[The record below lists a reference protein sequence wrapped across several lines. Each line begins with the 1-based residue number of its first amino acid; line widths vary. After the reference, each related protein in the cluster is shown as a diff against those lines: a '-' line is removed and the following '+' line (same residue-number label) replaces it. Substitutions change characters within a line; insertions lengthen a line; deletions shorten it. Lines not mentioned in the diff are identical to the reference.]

1 MSAVSHMGGGKGEGS
16 LVEAFYGSQHLD
28 ITTRSGDEVDDDACA
43 SVARGD
49 CWCHAVKHNQTR
61 PILNEYRTTDRCAY
75 SSTAF
80 GRSKIRDR
88 RVKYVYAVMECN
100 PYRSSIPMV
109 LGTLLGS

>member
-1 MSAVSHMGGGKGEGS
+1 MSVISHTEEGKGKDS

-28 ITTRSGDEVDDDACA
+28 VTTRSGNEVDDDACA

-49 CWCHAVKHNQTR
+49 CWCHAVRDDQPR
-61 PILNEYRTTDRCAY
+61 SISNEYRTTNRCAY

-88 RVKYVYAVMECN
+88 
-100 PYRSSIPMV
+100 
-109 LGTLLGS
+109 